1 MIRIAFTPIGGE
13 GWTGGRN
20 YLLNLLRVLSMHQA
34 DLIKPLL
41 FVGTELADA
50 DIAPFA
56 NVRGVDVV
64 RIPALNP
71 RREARALLGSLM
83 WGYDPKT
90 RAAFHKH
97 DLSVVFDAARFFGW
111 SLA

>member
-1 MIRIAFTPIGGE
+1 
-13 GWTGGRN
+13 
-20 YLLNLLRVLSMHQA
+20 LNLLRVLSMHQA

-50 DIAPFA
+50 EIAPFA

-71 RREARALLGSLM
+71 RREARALVTAQNKLAFRK
-83 WGYDPKT
+83 WDV
-90 RAAFHKH
+90 RAAGA
-97 DLSVVFDAARFFGW
+97 DPQTDSVAQALRAEILGIRALDP
-111 SLA
+111 LAGGVTHAP